1 MKNTGD
7 TYQVKRSRGN
17 FCQLENK
24 GLVSYMA
31 FLSELEA
38 HLWPPEAKNNQAGN
52 EYTLAVK
59 HLGTHAELFVSV
71 VGSREDFAYMVGFNN
86 APITLKQRALN
97 ACSQSQGQVYLAE
110 QQSEVQ
116 QLFSLFFDAE
126 WSLLDEALDKLTV
139 FLELQEEWAEG
150 AQN

>member
-1 MKNTGD
+1 MKNTGY

-71 VGSREDFAYMVGFNN
+71 VGSREDFVYMVGLVN
-86 APITLKQRALN
+86 APATLNQRALK
-97 ACSQSQGQVYLAE
+97 ASPQRRVQVYLAE
-110 QQSEVQ
+110 QQSEVRR
-116 QLFSLFFDAE
+116 LFSLFFDGE
-126 WSLLDEALDKLTV
+126 WSLMDEALAELAL
-139 FLELQEEWAEG
+139 FLEPQEERA
-150 AQN
+150 